1 MSDDVSQSQRPSE
14 GGEPGRPDQEL
25 ALHGGVANR
34 GKVVRVGPNVHRP
47 QRPTSAAT
55 HALLRHLENVGF
67 DGAPR
72 FLGVDDR
79 GREIVTFIEGA
90 VATGPLPESAL
101 TDRALSSVATLLRN
115 YHTAVAG
122 FTPQPYNWPKL
133 PPHQYRGEFVS
144 HNDPNVDNI
153 VFRDG
158 VAIALI
164 DFDLAS
170 PGSRIWDV
178 AAAARHWVPLRM
190 DADIPD
196 SRRSHVLE
204 RFRLFVDAYHLSQ
217 AERNRLIDA
226 VRQNHL
232 WSYRTIQV
240 GAEAGEAGY
249 QEYWLASQ
257 NRADR
262 AYAWYVDNAD
272 ALQLAILS

>member
-1 MSDDVSQSQRPSE
+1 LSDDVSESQTPSE
-14 GGEPGRPDQEL
+14 RGEPGQRDQEL

-34 GKVVRVGPNVHRP
+34 GKVVRVGQNVHRP

-72 FLGVDDR
+72 FLGIDDR
-79 GREIVTFIEGA
+79 GREILTFVEGA

-101 TDRALSSVATLLRN
+101 TDQALASVATLLRK

-122 FTPQPYNWPKL
+122 FTPQPYSWPKS
-133 PPHQYRGEFVS
+133 PPHHYRGELVS

-190 DADIPD
+190 TADIPD
-196 SRRSHVLE
+196 SRRGRVLE

-217 AERNRLIDA
+217 AERSRLVDA
-226 VRQNHL
+226 IRRNHL
-232 WSYRTIQV
+232 WSYQTIQD
-240 GAEAGEAGY
+240 GAEAGQAGY

-257 NRADR
+257 TRADR
-262 AYAWYVDNAD
+262 AYTWYVDNAD
-272 ALQLAILS
+272 ALQLAILN